1 MSKKPKEVIGEV
13 KKTIQEIAREGE
25 ETRREVQ
32 YLLHALKV
40 TPLRNIFWDEVRY
53 RRPLMR
59 LKRIIRGE
67 E

>member
-32 YLLHALKV
+32 YLLHALKI
-40 TPLRNIFWDEVRY
+40 TPLRNILWDEVRY

-59 LKRIIRGE
+59 LKRILRGE